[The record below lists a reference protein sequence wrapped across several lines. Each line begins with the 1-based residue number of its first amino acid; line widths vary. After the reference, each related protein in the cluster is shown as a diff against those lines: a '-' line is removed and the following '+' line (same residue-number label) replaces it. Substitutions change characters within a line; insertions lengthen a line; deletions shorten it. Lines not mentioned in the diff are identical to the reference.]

1 MRKQQNNWQN
11 NLANKMVKQPM
22 FIKKEE
28 TGDLV
33 AIVKDLI
40 ARYPHIEGEKFL
52 PLFGRWNKDR
62 VRNILMGEGK
72 IAPTKEFLEIQTRVE
87 KIGKELGLDK
97 PAKNNVIQFPTRR
110 AS

>member
-1 MRKQQNNWQN
+1 
-11 NLANKMVKQPM
+11 MVKQPM

-28 TGDLV
+28 TVDLV
-33 AIVKDLI
+33 AIVKELI

-62 VRNILMGEGK
+62 ARNILMGERK
-72 IAPTKEFLEIQTRVE
+72 IAPTKEFLEIEEQVV
-87 KIGKELGLDK
+87 KIGKELGLE
-97 PAKNNVIQFPTRR
+97 NNVIQFPTRR

>member
-1 MRKQQNNWQN
+1 
-11 NLANKMVKQPM
+11 MVKQPM

-33 AIVKDLI
+33 AMVRELI

-62 VRNILMGEGK
+62 VRTILMGEGK
-72 IAPTKEFLEIQTRVE
+72 IAKDKDFLEIEAQV
-87 KIGKELGLDK
+87 KVIAKELGLDE
-97 PAKNNVIQFPTRR
+97 PADNVIQFPTRR